1 MALSAHYPGEI
12 NRTELTTFPILGEH
26 ETWNSLAVVTAALF
40 ASKSRETR

>member
-26 ETWNSLAVVTAALF
+26 VTWNSLADVTAAQF
-40 ASKSRETR
+40 ATKLREIR